1 MIPKD
6 KRKTKL
12 YPHSAEGRLL
22 SYNQRGYYQIYDV
35 STKKII
41 ISRDV
46 IFNKIPIVSILKAS
60 KDLDARK

>member
-1 MIPKD
+1 MILKD

-12 YPHSAEGRLL
+12 HPHSAEGRLL
-22 SYNQRGYYQIYDV
+22 GYDQRGHYQIYDV

-46 IFNKIPIVSILKAS
+46 IFNEIPIVSILKVS
-60 KDLDARK
+60 NDLDARK